1 MTNESKKEFQR
12 VAKFIANSGLSS
24 RRDAERMISEGRVQ
38 VDGKTINSPAININN
53 NSNIKV
59 DGIEISKQKN
69 LRVWLFY
76 KPIGSLVTNSDP
88 ENRKTIFQ
96 ILPKSM
102 KKTIAIGRLDM
113 NSEGLILL
121 TNNGGFSRYMELPK
135 NDFEREYKVRI
146 HGKINSKR
154 LNIIEK
160 GSKIDDVYYMP
171 IKVSIGKATGTNLW
185 LTMRLKEGK
194 NREIRKVC
202 KFVGLEV
209 NRLIRT
215 SYGPFDLADL
225 KKEEIREVSSVFL
238 KNNFKK
244 HFYL

>member
-24 RRDAERMISEGRVQ
+24 RRDAERMISEGRVK

-76 KPIGSLVTNSDP
+76 KPIGSLVTNNDP

-113 NSEGLILL
+113 NSDDYFI
-121 TNNGGFSRYMELPK
+121 TIWRFSRYMELPK
-135 NDFEREYKVRI
+135 NDFEREYKVRV

-171 IKVSIGKATGTNLW
+171 IKVSIGKATGTNSW

-202 KFVGLEV
+202 RFVGLEV

-225 KKEEIREVSSVFL
+225 KKEEIREVPSVFL

>member
-69 LRVWLFY
+69 LRIWLFY
-76 KPIGSLVTNSDP
+76 KPIGSLVTNNDP

-135 NDFEREYKVRI
+135 NDFEREYKVRV

-171 IKVSIGKATGTNLW
+171 IKVSIGKATGTNSW

-225 KKEEIREVSSVFL
+225 KKEEIREVPSVFL

>member
-76 KPIGSLVTNSDP
+76 KPIGSLVTNNDP

-96 ILPKSM
+96 ILPKPM

-135 NDFEREYKVRI
+135 NDFEREYKVRV

-171 IKVSIGKATGTNLW
+171 IKVSIGKATGTNSW

-225 KKEEIREVSSVFL
+225 KKEEIREVPSVFL

-244 HFYL
+244 YFYL

>member
-76 KPIGSLVTNSDP
+76 KPIGSLVTNNDP

-96 ILPKSM
+96 ILPKPM

-135 NDFEREYKVRI
+135 NNFEREYKVRV

-171 IKVSIGKATGTNLW
+171 IKVSIGKATGTNSW

-225 KKEEIREVSSVFL
+225 KKEEIREVPSVFL

>member
-1 MTNESKKEFQR
+1 
-12 VAKFIANSGLSS
+12 
-24 RRDAERMISEGRVQ
+24 
-38 VDGKTINSPAININN
+38 
-53 NSNIKV
+53 
-59 DGIEISKQKN
+59 
-69 LRVWLFY
+69 
-76 KPIGSLVTNSDP
+76 
-88 ENRKTIFQ
+88 
-96 ILPKSM
+96 
-102 KKTIAIGRLDM
+102 
-113 NSEGLILL
+113 
-121 TNNGGFSRYMELPK
+121 MELPK
-135 NDFEREYKVRI
+135 NDFEREYKVRV

-171 IKVSIGKATGTNLW
+171 IKVSIGKATGTNSW

>member
-76 KPIGSLVTNSDP
+76 KPIGSLVTNNDP

-96 ILPKSM
+96 ILPKPM

-135 NDFEREYKVRI
+135 NDFEREYKVRV

-171 IKVSIGKATGTNLW
+171 IKVSIGKATGTNSW

-225 KKEEIREVSSVFL
+225 KKEEIREVPSVFL

>member
-76 KPIGSLVTNSDP
+76 KPIGSLVTNNDP

-135 NDFEREYKVRI
+135 NDFEREYKVRV

-171 IKVSIGKATGTNLW
+171 IKVSIGKATGTNSW

-215 SYGPFDLADL
+215 SYGPFDLEDL

>member
-76 KPIGSLVTNSDP
+76 KPIGSLVTNNDP

-135 NDFEREYKVRI
+135 NDFEREYKVRV

-171 IKVSIGKATGTNLW
+171 IKVSIGKATGTNSW

-225 KKEEIREVSSVFL
+225 KKEEIREVSDTVL
-238 KNNFKK
+238 KNNFKD